1 MSKDFDDFKCG
12 NLCIYVGDSNGY
24 VALMQ
29 ALKERGIED
38 PHFKLS
44 ALGYEDVFPY
54 FYIKDGDLDMYAYDY
69 TVKNLVDWEV
79 KFLDWSAVDFVTCSV
94 TDKAMAVLNALDP
107 IVATEVYVLQRMQR
121 VAADVSARAEEQDVN
136 LTQSEV
142 DSVSAKYVRECR
154 YDCNLSY
161 WDNLDVLIK
170 EQIAER
176 N

>member
-1 MSKDFDDFKCG
+1 MSKDFEDFKSG
-12 NLCIYVGDSNGY
+12 KLCIYVGDSNGY
-24 VALMQ
+24 VALMR

-38 PHFKLS
+38 QHFKQS
-44 ALGYEDVFPY
+44 ALGYEEIFPY
-54 FYIKDGDLDMYAYDY
+54 FYMKNGDLDAYAYTYIITD
-69 TVKNLVDWEV
+69 LVDLEV

-94 TDKAMAVLNALDP
+94 TDKAMAVLSALDP
-107 IVATEVYVLQRMQR
+107 IVATEVYTLQRMQR

-142 DSVSAKYVRECR
+142 DTISAKYVRECR

-170 EQIAER
+170 EQIEKR
-176 N
+176 D